1 MRGRRHAALPLLA
14 ASLVLLLLAG
24 LAFASAVRRPA
35 PAEGLPLDGV
45 LPISAQ
51 TDRPARISFPEG
63 QPSRL
68 TLPDGTQEAVRSL
81 LNIGTAMHYGDWV
94 WDEAGVP
101 QGPVWVR
108 VDLARQMLSVFRAGH
123 EIGAAVILY
132 GAPGNPTP
140 SGTFPIL
147 AKARV
152 HRSSIYDAD
161 MPYMQRLTGDGV
173 AIHAT
178 DVMAGFASRGC
189 VGIPSAFAKK
199 LFAVTRVGDRVAILP
214 EQATPSRKQG

>member
-1 MRGRRHAALPLLA
+1 MRLRRNAVVPLVA
-14 ASLVLLLLAG
+14 GSLVLLLLAG
-24 LAFASAVRRPA
+24 LAFTSAMRRPP
-35 PAEGLPLDGV
+35 PAEGPLLDGV

-51 TDRPARISFPEG
+51 TERPARISFPDG
-63 QPSRL
+63 KPSRL
-68 TLPDGTQEAVRSL
+68 SLPDGTQETVRSL

-94 WDEAGVP
+94 WDTTGVP
-101 QGPVWVR
+101 DGPVWVR

-123 EIGAAVILY
+123 EIGTAVILY

-189 VGIPSAFAKK
+189 IGLPSAFAKK
-199 LFAVTRVGDRVAILP
+199 LFAVTRIGDRVAILP
-214 EQATPSRKQG
+214 EQAGPPKKQG